1 MINDKDFSYEN
12 IIETMVENIIFTKIK
27 IGEPKQEIVAL
38 INSEEYSYF
47 IYKDI
52 CQLDSNYDENKS
64 RTYKPNNDYQFFYN
78 GYGKSIY
85 INESF
90 SFEDKEIKNFPIMF
104 MKDPKNDEFFNKR
117 YSINDVT
124 EKSCATI
131 GLRFIKNYND
141 KVSKNFISVLNDLDI
156 IDDLIIFIEY
166 DENGNEKFLLIGEYP
181 EMLYK
186 NQYIFKKGSSVNI
199 KIYNRFKPQWGFQC
213 DKILSGNIKLEKNDI
228 TLHHNLGV
236 IYAPYEYKEIIEKTF
251 FAKYI
256 NLKICKKINNGEYII
271 FFCEKKKFENEINKF
286 PSLKFIKNEFNE
298 EFILTYKDLFFT
310 NVENT
315 YFLIVF
321 HHLYNEIWELGKTF
335 LRKFLF
341 AYNFDSKIIIHYNRT
356 KKITLE
362 KNEYKGTKLYF
373 KYIIFLSIFV
383 CILFFLLGKRIYNK
397 RKNLLLAKELEKNFS
412 YNNKENKGKLIDD

>member
-64 RTYKPNNDYQFFYN
+64 RSFNPNNDYQFFYN

-117 YSINDVT
+117 FSINDIT
-124 EKSCATI
+124 KKSCATI

-236 IYAPYEYKEIIEKTF
+236 IYGPYEYKEIVEKTF
-251 FAKYI
+251 YAKYI
-256 NLKICKKINNGEYII
+256 NLKICKKTNNGEYII

-310 NVENT
+310 KGENT

-321 HHLYNEIWELGKTF
+321 HHLYNEIWELGKPF